1 MVKLPLIIHLI
12 SCFHFYRLPHC
23 SKLQNA
29 ETPVNWLTVFT
40 DGGGRAKKTALVRQH
55 DGSWQEQV
63 LCCTGLAQHLELQV
77 FLSVFKRWTDFP
89 VNIVTFSVCSR
100 GDQKVLKDCKQKEVY
115 ALFRTSWFIL
125 EQRTHDYFMCHIHS
139 HSGLPGILVE
149 GNDRADKFVAP
160 ILSGSLPDKFI
171 QVWVS
176 HNFFHQ
182 LAKVFAEQ
190 FGLPLVEAKGIV
202 QSSPNCHGLI
212 PAHGGGC

>member
-100 GDQKVLKDCKQKEVY
+100 GDQKVLKDCKRKCMHCSALRDLYLNKERMTISCVIFI
-115 ALFRTSWFIL
+115 AILDSQGFWWRAMTVLTSLLHLFCQDPYQINSSRSGYLTISFINW
-125 EQRTHDYFMCHIHS
+125 
-139 HSGLPGILVE
+139 P
-149 GNDRADKFVAP
+149 KF
-160 ILSGSLPDKFI
+160 LQNSLAYP
-171 QVWVS
+171 
-176 HNFFHQ
+176 
-182 LAKVFAEQ
+182 
-190 FGLPLVEAKGIV
+190 
-202 QSSPNCHGLI
+202 
-212 PAHGGGC
+212 